1 MKKFFFAA
9 IIAIATDGMA
19 MAQSQDS
26 LRVQQLGEVTVK
38 GVRASKDAPFAISNV
53 KKQQLQEFS
62 KTGQELPFLFARTPG
77 VLAWSENGVGTGT
90 TYMRI
95 RGAAGSRINVTLDGV
110 ALNSPEDQ
118 CVFWANMNSFGSI
131 LGSAQ
136 IQRGVGTSSN
146 GDGAFGGTI
155 SLMTALPQHAP
166 SAEVSASYGSY
177 NTWNWGAQFS
187 TGLTGIRLPRH
198 YLVLEGAYHQTTTE
212 GYIHGTDGKS
222 GNYYGGLTFI
232 NQQQNFKL
240 SYKNIGSFES
250 TGQAWSGVTAGND
263 DYSLN
268 IYNGVRTYKDMYR
281 LGLGKFNSLYENF
294 EPDGNGG
301 WEVSRYKM
309 ADGSLWEKTTDNFWY
324 NHNILSMAWQIN
336 DKWSTSATAH
346 YTHGHGYYDE
356 FRYNNK
362 LSKFGLSM
370 TPDADHSFAK
380 RTDFIRKKGL
390 SHDFYGII
398 MNANYKDTKWDIIGN
413 IAVRQYS
420 GNHYGYLTYIADKDI
435 RDYYLN
441 SNGEYHYYDSD
452 ADKTDFSAFAKAT
465 YHITPALDAFA
476 DIQYRYV
483 KYTTD
488 GVNDKFYENKDGSFT
503 NQRLDINAKYNFF
516 NPKVGISFHKDGH
529 NAYVSYARSNREP
542 ERNNFTDNGSYPA
555 PEAET
560 LNDFELGY
568 GYQARKWSVNLNLYY
583 MGYDNQFVQ
592 TGAQSDIG
600 ENLTTN
606 IKDSY
611 RMGIEFSAG
620 IAPLPWLSIEGNA
633 ALSRNR
639 INDFDEYVENW
650 DTEQF
655 DAVHHDH
662 STLSFS
668 PSTILNGFIDFHYK
682 GFQGVWHT
690 NFVSRQ
696 YLDNSENADRSL
708 PCYSATDISLRYTL
722 GLKKL
727 NAGIKEAV
735 FGLNFNNIFNRHYAA
750 GGWVYSA
757 ISGEKYTM
765 DNRYYQI
772 GYIPMAGFT
781 VMGNITLR
789 F

>member
-1 MKKFFFAA
+1 
-9 IIAIATDGMA
+9 MA
-19 MAQSQDS
+19 DDWDS

-38 GVRASKDAPFAISNV
+38 GVRAQKDAPFAVANV
-53 KKQQLQEFS
+53 KKQELQEFS
-62 KTGQELPFLFARTPG
+62 KTGRELPFLFSRTPG

-118 CVFWANMNSFGSI
+118 CVFWANMNSFGSL

-155 SLMTALPQHAP
+155 SLMTALPHERP
-166 SAEVSASYGSY
+166 SAEVSLSYGSY
-177 NTWNWGAQFS
+177 GTWNFGAQFS
-187 TGLTGIRLPRH
+187 TGLGGIRLPRH
-198 YLVLEGAYHQTTTE
+198 HLVLEGAYNRTSTD
-212 GYIHGTDGKS
+212 GFIHGTEGKS

-232 NQQQNFKL
+232 NQDQNFKL

-268 IYNGVRTYKDMYR
+268 AYDGVRTYKDMYD
-281 LGLGKFNSLYENF
+281 LGLGKFNSLYERF
-294 EPDGNGG
+294 EPDWNGN
-301 WEVSRYKM
+301 WEVSRYRM
-309 ADGSLWEKTTDNFWY
+309 ADGSFWDKTTDNFWY
-324 NHNILSMAWQIN
+324 NHSLLSMAWQISE
-336 DKWSTSATAH
+336 KWSATATAH
-346 YTHGHGYYDE
+346 YTHGSGYYDE
-356 FRYNNK
+356 FRYDNK

-370 TPDADHSFAK
+370 TPDAGHSFGK
-380 RTDFIRKKGL
+380 RTDFVRKKGL
-390 SHDFYGII
+390 SHDFYGAIAG
-398 MNANYKDTKWDIIGN
+398 ANYKDSRWDIIGN
-413 IAVRQYS
+413 ISAQQYG
-420 GNHYGYLTYIADKDI
+420 GNHYGYLTYIAAEDV
-435 RDYYLN
+435 RDYYF
-441 SNGEYHYYDSD
+441 NGGNEYQYYDSD
-452 ADKTDFSAFAKAT
+452 ADKTDVSAFAKAT
-465 YHITPALDAFA
+465 FHISPVFSVFA
-476 DIQYRYV
+476 DVQYRYV
-483 KYTTD
+483 KYMTD
-488 GVNDKFYENKDGSFT
+488 GINDKFYENQDGSFT
-503 NQRLDINAKYNFF
+503 NQRLDIDAKYNFF
-516 NPKVGISFHKDGH
+516 NPKFGLSFHSGGH
-529 NAYVSYARSNREP
+529 NAYVSFARSSREP

-560 LNDFELGY
+560 LNDFEFGY
-568 GYQARKWSVNLNLYY
+568 AYKTSKWSAGLNFYY

-606 IKDSY
+606 VKDSY
-611 RMGIEFSAG
+611 RMGIELSAG
-620 IAPLPWLSIEGNA
+620 ISPLSWLSIEGNA

-639 INDFDEYVENW
+639 IKNFDEYVENW
-650 DTEQF
+650 EADMP
-655 DAVHHDH
+655 DVIHYNN

-668 PSTILNGFIDFHYK
+668 PSAILNGFVDVHYK

-708 PCYSATDISLRYTL
+708 PCYSATNVTLRYTL
-722 GLKKL
+722 GMKQMK
-727 NAGIKEAV
+727 AGIREAV
-735 FGLNFNNIFNRHYAA
+735 FGLSMNNIFNRRYAA
-750 GGWVYSA
+750 SGWVYSA
-757 ISGEKYTM
+757 ISPDSGFTN

-781 VMGNITLR
+781 VMGSVTLK